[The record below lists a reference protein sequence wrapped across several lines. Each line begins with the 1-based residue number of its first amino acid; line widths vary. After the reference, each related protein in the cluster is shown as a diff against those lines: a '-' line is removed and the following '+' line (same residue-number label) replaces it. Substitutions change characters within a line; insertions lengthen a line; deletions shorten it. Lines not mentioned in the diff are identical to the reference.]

1 MKCFAIWHHFMNH
14 NASVFCSFVQIR
26 AFIVLNLTG
35 IFICK
40 YEMKNE
46 IESGIS
52 NSKTTLLCKWPI
64 LWEIVRHLKKVWDYH
79 NGDHWQL
86 IDWLIDWLIDLQSL
100 QSFVNKHLSKLS
112 LEVDNIDSQV
122 LMNYRAVIKG
132 HEMGILPTQWISTTM
147 NMTSGYFCRKIV
159 PIKNLSCLFLAM
171 CLVYPATWNLR
182 DVPGTRQ
189 DTAYNITIFKYL
201 LNHPYIV
208 F

>member
-1 MKCFAIWHHFMNH
+1 MKCFAIWRHFMNH
-14 NASVFCSFVQIR
+14 NASVFCSLVQIR

-52 NSKTTLLCKWPI
+52 NSKTTLFCKWPI
-64 LWEIVRHLKKVWDYH
+64 RWEIVRHSKKVWYYH
-79 NGDHWQL
+79 NGDHWQ
-86 IDWLIDWLIDLQSL
+86 LIDWLIDLQSL

-132 HEMGILPTQWISTTM
+132 HEMGILPQLPQWIW
-147 NMTSGYFCRKIV
+147 
-159 PIKNLSCLFLAM
+159 PLATF
-171 CLVYPATWNLR
+171 V
-182 DVPGTRQ
+182 G
-189 DTAYNITIFKYL
+189 K
-201 LNHPYIV
+201 
-208 F
+208 